1 MRYAYTGVSKSSHPP
16 TSSKPTLV
24 DHIHLL
30 HVGVELGTTVC
41 ATSHLTLHHTLQSRE
56 ERDGPT
62 PSGLAV
68 RLPLIEDGGREQTD
82 AMVGQNGDGKEDLSR
97 RGGGV

>member
-41 ATSHLTLHHTLQSRE
+41 ATSHLTLHHTPQSR
-56 ERDGPT
+56 
-62 PSGLAV
+62 
-68 RLPLIEDGGREQTD
+68 
-82 AMVGQNGDGKEDLSR
+82 DGKIKMAGESKPMQWWDRMGMER
-97 RGGGV
+97 RT